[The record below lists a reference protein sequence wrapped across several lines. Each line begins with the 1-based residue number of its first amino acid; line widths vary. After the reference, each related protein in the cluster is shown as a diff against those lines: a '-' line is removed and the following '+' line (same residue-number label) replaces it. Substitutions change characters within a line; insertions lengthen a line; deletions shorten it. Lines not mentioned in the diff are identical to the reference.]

1 MDNEIKNHT
10 PDEVMAQI
18 LANQKLLLL
27 TAIKFVTPQCA
38 KLDNNRS
45 WLDLNLSLIDEYH
58 RTRVLI
64 GEEDNNKFFKNKR
77 GHWGV

>member
-1 MDNEIKNHT
+1 MNEIKNHT
-10 PDEVMAQI
+10 PDEVMTQI
-18 LANQKLLLL
+18 LTNQKLLLL

-38 KLDNNRS
+38 KLDNES
-45 WLDLNLSLIDEYH
+45 WLDLNLSLTNEYH

-64 GEEDNNKFFKNKR
+64 GEEDDDKFYKNKR

>member
-1 MDNEIKNHT
+1 MNNEVKNHT
-10 PDEVMAQI
+10 SDEIMAQI
-18 LANQKLLLL
+18 LTNQKLLLL
-27 TAIKFVTPQCA
+27 TAIKFVTPQCV
-38 KLDNNRS
+38 KLDNNS

-64 GEEDNNKFFKNKR
+64 GEEDDDKFFKNKR

>member
-10 PDEVMAQI
+10 PDEVMTQI
-18 LANQKLLLL
+18 LTNQKLLLT

-38 KLDNNRS
+38 KLDNRS
-45 WLDLNLSLIDEYH
+45 LLDLNHSLIDEYH

-64 GEEDNNKFFKNKR
+64 GEEDDDEFFKNER
-77 GHWGV
+77 GYWGV

>member
-10 PDEVMAQI
+10 PDEVMTQI

-27 TAIKFVTPQCA
+27 TAIKFVTPQCG
-38 KLDNNRS
+38 KLNNRE
-45 WLDLNLSLIDEYH
+45 WLDLNHSLIDEYH

-64 GEEDNNKFFKNKR
+64 GEEDDDEFNKNER
-77 GHWGV
+77 GYWGV

>member
-1 MDNEIKNHT
+1 MNNEIKNYT
-10 PDEVMAQI
+10 PDEVMTQI
-18 LANQKLLLL
+18 LTNQKLLLL

-38 KLDNNRS
+38 KLDNRS

-64 GEEDNNKFFKNKR
+64 GEEDDDKFHKNKR
-77 GHWGV
+77 GYWGI